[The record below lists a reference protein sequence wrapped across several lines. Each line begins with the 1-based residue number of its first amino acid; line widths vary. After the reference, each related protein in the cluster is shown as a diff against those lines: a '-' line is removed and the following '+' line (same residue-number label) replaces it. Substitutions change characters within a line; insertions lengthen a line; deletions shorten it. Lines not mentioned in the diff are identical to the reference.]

1 MNTTIEVP
9 GENSPMYFKSLE
21 LVNIKCFGQ
30 RAILDLCDKNGAIS
44 PWTLILGDNG
54 VGKTTILKCLAWMV
68 PVIDPPTAEEE
79 KKKAED
85 DKGKTPEQ
93 IKAEEL
99 VRIKPYLDDLQDE
112 DEFEKLIRV
121 GADTR
126 SQLKAC
132 FSVGTLLGGVPD
144 DSNVVSL
151 GIDLEREAGKL
162 EKVDLHKDF
171 LKDFNPPNLFA
182 YGANRHMGMKNVDE
196 AALRDPILN
205 LFSDY
210 GALYDAEEVLATLEY
225 ASLKPETS
233 ARGTSLFNKVKKILA
248 DLLPDIESPD
258 SIVISSPLRSD
269 SSLGKSRVEVITPY
283 GKVSI
288 LELSLGYKT
297 MLAWTLDLAL
307 RMFWQNPDAENP
319 LEAPAVVIMDEIDL
333 HLHPKWQR
341 DIREFLTFHF
351 KKTQFVCTAHSPFM
365 AQASAD
371 DNFSVL
377 HRLGPE
383 ATIQND
389 PVIVKTWRIGQFATS
404 ELFEVGSE
412 RAKEIEGRVNRRRD
426 LLDKRDRNAVEEAEL
441 KALDKELADLPID
454 AEGPTLQ
461 LINELQEFSALVKS
475 GGAKL

>member
-1 MNTTIEVP
+1 
-9 GENSPMYFKSLE
+9 MYFKSLE

-30 RAILDLCDKNGAIS
+30 PAILDLCDKNGAIS

-54 VGKTTILKCLAWMV
+54 VGKTTILKCLAWMA
-68 PVIDPPTAEEE
+68 PVIDPLTPEEE
-79 KKKAED
+79 KKKAEE
-85 DKGKTPEQ
+85 DKGKTAEQ
-93 IKAEEL
+93 IKANEQ

-126 SQLKAC
+126 SQIEAC
-132 FSVGTLLGGVPD
+132 LSVGTLLGEVPD
-144 DSNVVSL
+144 DSRVVRL
-151 GIDLEREAGKL
+151 GIYLEREAGKL
-162 EKVDLHKDF
+162 EKVNLRKDF
-171 LKDFNPPNLFA
+171 LKEFNPPNLFA
-182 YGANRHMGMKNVDE
+182 YGANRHMGIKNVDE
-196 AALRDPILN
+196 EALRDPILN

-210 GALYDAEEVLATLEY
+210 GALYDAEQVLATLEY

-233 ARGTSLFNKVKKILA
+233 ERGTSLFNKVKKILS
-248 DLLPDIESPD
+248 DLLPDVDGPES
-258 SIVISSPLRSD
+258 IIINSPLRSD

-307 RMFWQNPDAENP
+307 RMFWQNPDADNP
-319 LEAPAVVIMDEIDL
+319 LEVPAVVIMDEIDL

-341 DIREFLTFHF
+341 DIRDFLTFHF
-351 KKTQFVCTAHSPFM
+351 RRTQFICTAHSPFM

-377 HRLGPE
+377 HRRGPE

-389 PVIVKTWRIGQFATS
+389 PVVVKTWRIGQFATS
-404 ELFEVGSE
+404 ELFEVRSE
-412 RAKEIEGRVNRRRD
+412 RGKEVEDNVNRRRE
-426 LLDKRDRNAVEEAEL
+426 LLDMPVRNPAEEAEL
-441 KALDKELADLPID
+441 LRLDAELADLPVAAD
-454 AEGPTLQ
+454 GRVEK
-461 LINELQEFSALVKS
+461 LIQELQTFTDQFKD
-475 GGAKL
+475 GGKKP